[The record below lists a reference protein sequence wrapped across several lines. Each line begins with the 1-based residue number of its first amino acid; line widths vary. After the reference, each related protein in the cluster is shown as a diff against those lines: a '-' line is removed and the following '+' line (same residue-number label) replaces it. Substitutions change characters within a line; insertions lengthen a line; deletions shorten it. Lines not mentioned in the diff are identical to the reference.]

1 MKNNS
6 QFEMNA
12 EYFHYSDRLKIIST
26 DESLKISRKSVLK
39 KLLVNC
45 GNYIELHPA
54 IICQNK

>member
-26 DESLKISRKSVLK
+26 DESLKIKRKSSQVCSQK
-39 KLLVNC
+39 IASKLWKL
-45 GNYIELHPA
+45 Y
-54 IICQNK
+54 